1 MACAFSPDEATGRV
15 SAGVYRRR
23 HRKRSAAHSWEIL
36 MQPAFRQRP
45 CGWEGTVRVVTF
57 KVDGVSK
64 PVDVDRVVIAGW
76 TGRNRA
82 AVERHVAELAA
93 MGVRSPAVTPS
104 FFQVGTELLT
114 TAPQIDVI
122 GNHSSGEVEFVLVSA
137 ADGLYVG
144 GGSDHT
150 DRQVEAYDFTVAKQ
164 MCPKPMAAELWSL
177 AAVEGHWDE
186 LVLRSHVTRRGDTI
200 LYQHG
205 SVSNI
210 LSPMDLVA
218 RWPGA
223 SAGL

>member
-1 MACAFSPDEATGRV
+1 M
-15 SAGVYRRR
+15 
-23 HRKRSAAHSWEIL
+23 
-36 MQPAFRQRP
+36 
-45 CGWEGTVRVVTF
+45 RVVTF
-57 KVDGVSK
+57 NVDGVSK
-64 PVDVDRVVIAGW
+64 PVDVREVVIAGW

-114 TAPQIDVI
+114 TAAQIDVV
-122 GNHSSGEVEFVLVSA
+122 GHHSSGEVEFVLVSA

-144 GGSDHT
+144 VGSDHT
-150 DRQVEAYDFTVAKQ
+150 DRKVEAYDFTVAKQ
-164 MCPKPMAAELWSL
+164 MCPKPIAAELWSL
-177 AAVEGHWDE
+177 AAVERRWDD
-186 LVLRSHVTRRGDTI
+186 LVLRSHVTRRGETL

-205 SVSNI
+205 SVNNI

-223 SAGL
+223 AAGLAAGTVMFCGTLPVEGDIAGGEQFRVELIDPVGGRSLRHEYTIHCLSVAD

>member
-1 MACAFSPDEATGRV
+1 
-15 SAGVYRRR
+15 
-23 HRKRSAAHSWEIL
+23 
-36 MQPAFRQRP
+36 
-45 CGWEGTVRVVTF
+45 VRVVTF

-114 TAPQIDVI
+114 TAPQIDVV

-144 GGSDHT
+144 VGSDHT

-164 MCPKPMAAELWSL
+164 MCPKPMAPELWSL

-186 LVLRSHVTRRGDTI
+186 LVLRSHVTRRGETI

-223 SAGL
+223 SAGLPAGTVMFCGTLPVEGDIGGGEHFRVELIDPAGGRTLRHDYTTRCLSVPD